1 MKELIYVQ
9 QLINDF
15 EKVKRSIYMPSSN
28 SQPENDVHHSASVA
42 FLAWQIHDDLALNL
56 DMAKI
61 LKYALAHDVVEIYAG
76 DVNAFASA
84 KDRAQKKLNEA
95 KSLERIERETA
106 GLFPD
111 LAVII
116 KGYENRIDDE
126 ARFVWSVDKIQPLL
140 QGNADQ
146 NRPFY
151 ESGITLNQVSE
162 KYASMTA
169 DIYPPLRPLW
179 LEASTWFISQY
190 DDDKVNRSGKPLNNS
205 AARS

>member
-28 SQPENDVHHSASVA
+28 SQPENDVHHSASAA

-106 GLFPD
+106 GFFPD